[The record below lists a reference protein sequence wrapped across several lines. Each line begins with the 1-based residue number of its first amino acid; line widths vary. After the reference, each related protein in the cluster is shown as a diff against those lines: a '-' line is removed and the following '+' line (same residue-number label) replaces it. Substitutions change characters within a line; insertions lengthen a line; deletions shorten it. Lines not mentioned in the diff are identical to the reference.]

1 MWKKRLFIIVS
12 AVFFLSACQVQGNG
26 KIQKVTIEKDPSIF
40 KALEVTSPAT
50 SLSMTVRHMISNGN
64 VFVECYVPG
73 FEFTEASSQ
82 NKQKKGHLRISVDH
96 QKPYPVYKAAFI
108 IKDLPKGTHHIAVT
122 LIDAKGEAIEGL
134 NKEITVTIS

>member
-1 MWKKRLFIIVS
+1 MWKKRLFILVS
-12 AVFFLSACQVQGNG
+12 AVCFLSACQVQGNG

-40 KALEVTSPAT
+40 KAVEVTSPAT
-50 SLSMTVRHMISNGN
+50 SLSMTVRHMISNNN

-73 FEFTEASSQ
+73 FEFTEESGQ

-108 IKDLPKGTHHIAVT
+108 IKELPKGTHHIAVT
-122 LIDAKGEAIEGL
+122 LVDTKGKALKGL